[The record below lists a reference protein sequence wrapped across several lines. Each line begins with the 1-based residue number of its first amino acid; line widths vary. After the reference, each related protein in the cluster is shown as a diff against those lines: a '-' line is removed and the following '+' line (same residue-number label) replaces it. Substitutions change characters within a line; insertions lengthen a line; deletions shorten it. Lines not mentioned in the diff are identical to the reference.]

1 MSLKTFIIK
10 EELNAEHSAR
20 FLLFKERYHTL
31 VLVDLKK
38 SLETE
43 WTKDVKALSKRY
55 KIEDEDLQLA
65 LLKNPKA
72 VIQMLIEPKDEK
84 IISSRHRETIEISP
98 SVKIPLLYK
107 KEERDLM
114 IQELLRYAEVAIK
127 NVASNW
133 DEIFNIEKKGRAS
146 AWFKIV
152 HDNDEIRFQLALSDN
167 KQETYKTLYSI
178 RVEYGKVGSKTKDF
192 DRVYLH
198 SF

>member
-1 MSLKTFIIK
+1 
-10 EELNAEHSAR
+10 
-20 FLLFKERYHTL
+20 
-31 VLVDLKK
+31 
-38 SLETE
+38 
-43 WTKDVKALSKRY
+43 
-55 KIEDEDLQLA
+55 
-65 LLKNPKA
+65 
-72 VIQMLIEPKDEK
+72 
-84 IISSRHRETIEISP
+84 
-98 SVKIPLLYK
+98 
-107 KEERDLM
+107 M